1 MSTTRPV
8 FGSPGEK
15 VNQEV
20 RCRCLKAVAKSRE
33 LRSDIFE
40 FVNCGIQFL
49 QVKCLIKNVKEVF
62 TLYWNIKGSKNTV
75 STLEA
80 ALKRA
85 GELGLKH
92 IVVASCSGMSAE
104 LLLDRVKD
112 FEIVCVTHQ
121 VGFYRPGE
129 DEMAPETRKKLT
141 EGGIE
146 VLTATHLMAGLDRAC
161 RIKFGG
167 VYPAEIV
174 ASALRMFGQGLKV
187 CVEIAV
193 MALDAG
199 LIPHGVDI
207 VAMAGTSEGLDT
219 AAVIVP
225 AHSQNFFDTKVKEII
240 CKPREF

>member
-1 MSTTRPV
+1 MH
-8 FGSPGEK
+8 
-15 VNQEV
+15 
-20 RCRCLKAVAKSRE
+20 
-33 LRSDIFE
+33 
-40 FVNCGIQFL
+40 
-49 QVKCLIKNVKEVF
+49 
-62 TLYWNIKGSKNTV
+62 WNTKGSKNTIP
-75 STLEA
+75 TLEA

-85 GELGLKH
+85 SELELKH

-112 FEIVCVTHQ
+112 FEFEIVCVTHQ

-146 VLTATHLMAGLDRAC
+146 VLTTTHLMAGLDRAC

-199 LIPHGVDI
+199 LIPYGVDI
-207 VAMAGTSEGLDT
+207 VAIAGTSEGLDT